1 MDGSGT
7 FWYNGDRERKG
18 DALMKRLPLILLTL
32 TTLATVVFCLLW
44 QGARR
49 DHSDLVTLAR
59 SGAAE
64 TCTRFSDYQVHWDD
78 GDYWGGVAA
87 FRPSSRPAP
96 FCRSR
101 GAMTVPYAAPFT
113 GSCCY
118 ILTGPRPICRSSS
131 PSWSL
136 WPKTPQTHPPGCGCM
151 SCGIFCRR
159 MRDFRPYHAGV
170 HG

>member
-1 MDGSGT
+1 
-7 FWYNGDRERKG
+7 
-18 DALMKRLPLILLTL
+18 MKRLPLILLSL
-32 TTLATVVFCLLW
+32 TTLAAVVFCLLW

-64 TCTRFSDYQVHWDD
+64 TCTRFSDYQVHGDD

-87 FRPSSRPAP
+87 FHTFRQACA
-96 FCRSR
+96 FCRVK

-118 ILTGPRPICRSSS
+118 ILTGPRPICRRSS
-131 PSWSL
+131 P
-136 WPKTPQTHPPGCGCM
+136 
-151 SCGIFCRR
+151 
-159 MRDFRPYHAGV
+159 
-170 HG
+170 

>member
-7 FWYNGDRERKG
+7 FWYNGDRETKE
-18 DALMKRLPLILLTL
+18 DAPMKRLPLILLSL

-64 TCTRFSDYQVHWDD
+64 TCTRFSDDQSHGDD

-87 FRPSSRPAP
+87 FHTFRQACALLPEQ
-96 FCRSR
+96 
-101 GAMTVPYAAPFT
+101 
-113 GSCCY
+113 GSDAVCSAVY
-118 ILTGPRPICRSSS
+118 GQLLLYPDRAKAHLPELIAVMEPLAQDPTDASARLRLYG
-131 PSWSL
+131 L
-136 WPKTPQTHPPGCGCM
+136 
-151 SCGIFCRR
+151 
-159 MRDFRPYHAGV
+159 RDLLQEDA
-170 HG
+170 

>member
-1 MDGSGT
+1 MDSSGT

-44 QGARR
+44 QGALR

-64 TCTRFSDYQVHWDD
+64 TCTRFSDYQSHGDD

-87 FRPSSRPAP
+87 FHTFRQACALLPEQ
-96 FCRSR
+96 
-101 GAMTVPYAAPFT
+101 
-113 GSCCY
+113 GSNDRAVCSAVY
-118 ILTGPRPICRSSS
+118 GQLLLNPDRAKAHLPELIAVMEPLAQDPTDASARLR
-131 PSWSL
+131 L
-136 WPKTPQTHPPGCGCM
+136 YEL
-151 SCGIFCRR
+151 
-159 MRDFRPYHAGV
+159 RDLLQEDA
-170 HG
+170 

>member
-18 DALMKRLPLILLTL
+18 DALMKRLPLILLSL
-32 TTLATVVFCLLW
+32 TTLAAVVFCLLW

-64 TCTRFSDYQVHWDD
+64 TCTRFSDYQSHGDD

-87 FRPSSRPAP
+87 FRTFQQVCTLLPEQ
-96 FCRSR
+96 
-101 GAMTVPYAAPFT
+101 
-113 GSCCY
+113 GSDAVCSAVY
-118 ILTGPRPICRSSS
+118 GQLLLYPDRAKAHLPELIAVMEPLAQDPTDASARLR
-131 PSWSL
+131 L
-136 WPKTPQTHPPGCGCM
+136 YEL
-151 SCGIFCRR
+151 
-159 MRDFRPYHAGV
+159 RDLLQEDA
-170 HG
+170 